1 VKAPLPTAEDVD
13 LVPVRALPGFIAEL
27 AGLQARAAARL
38 RQADEGPEPSP
49 CVDRLLD
56 VREAAA
62 RLGMSADWL
71 YRHRDKLPFARR
83 VGRRAVRF
91 SEVDLERWV
100 ASQKR

>member
-1 VKAPLPTAEDVD
+1 MPSVEDIDRLPL
-13 LVPVRALPGFIAEL
+13 RALPNLIAEL

-38 RQADEGPEPSP
+38 RQSDTAAESSTVGS
-49 CVDRLLD
+49 DRLLD
-56 VREAAA
+56 IREAAA

-91 SEVDLERWV
+91 SESDLERWI
-100 ASQKR
+100 AAQRR